1 MDALSKKH
9 FCILPWIHL
18 EIQQGG
24 NCTTCCKTQLEVDL
38 GKLNKTPFL
47 DILNHSEQIQTRKNM
62 LEDKPTKAC
71 SDCYR
76 DESLG
81 HLSLRQRSNLYYR
94 DYYDSAMANMNADYK
109 LLQSNLVYLGL
120 RFSNLCNLKCVYCS
134 SHYSTSIKDNHNIGH
149 LKTFDSKK
157 EMELFLEEYC
167 KNVET
172 YYIAGGEP
180 FLDPLHIEFLR
191 YLATN
196 NLVQTSLTYN
206 TNLSIPLE
214 KREDLFD
221 LWKKF
226 KSVIFC
232 ASLDASHSVGEKI
245 RVGLDWQVVEK
256 NIRIVNERLGID
268 KVKIYITVT
277 SLNALEIC
285 NFIDYLIKEK
295 LCLPNGIIFN
305 FLSSPLEYHIG
316 QIDINVKN
324 TLMEDIR
331 SFRKKLL
338 LNYDLNDVHT
348 TIAQLNAFLKYL

>member
-1 MDALSKKH
+1 MNALNKKH

-24 NCTTCCKTQLEVDL
+24 NCTTCCKTQLQVDL
-38 GKLNKTPFL
+38 GQLNNTPLL

-62 LEDKPTKAC
+62 LEDKPTTAC

-76 DESLG
+76 DEKLG
-81 HLSLRQRSNLYYR
+81 HLSLRQRSNLYYS
-94 DYYDSAMANMNADYK
+94 DYYDSAMANMGEDCK
-109 LLQSNLVYLGL
+109 LLQPNLVYLGL

-134 SHYSTSIKDNHNIGH
+134 SHYSTSIRDDYNVGH
-149 LKTFDSKK
+149 LKTFNSKK
-157 EMELFLEEYC
+157 EMEFFLEEYC

-180 FLDPLHIEFLR
+180 FLDPLHLDFLKH
-191 YLATN
+191 LVSN
-196 NLVQTSLTYN
+196 NLTQTNLTYN

-221 LWKKF
+221 LWKTF

-232 ASLDASHSVGEKI
+232 ASLDASHSTGEKI
-245 RVGLDWQVVEK
+245 RVGLKWEMAEK
-256 NIRIVNERLGID
+256 NIKIVSEKLGID
-268 KVKIYITVT
+268 KIKIYITVT
-277 SLNALEIC
+277 NLNALEIC
-285 NFIDYLIKEK
+285 SFIDYLIKKK

-316 QIDINVKN
+316 QIDQNIKN
-324 TLMEDIR
+324 TLSEEIR
-331 SFRKKLL
+331 NFRKRLL

-348 TIAQLNAFLKYL
+348 TISQLNSFLKYL